1 MGLPRRQWVMAGLLA
16 AACGA
21 ARAQAPAQ
29 PAASVVLAGRM
40 GERALLMI
48 DGQPQMLAVG
58 QAAAGVR
65 LLRWQ
70 GDEALVE
77 RDGRSTLLRVGGSP
91 AQLSGGAPAV
101 AQGREIV
108 ITAGPGGHF
117 IASGAINGKPVQFM
131 VDTGATLLA
140 MSQGDAQRLG
150 LDLRNARRGVTLT
163 ANGTVPVQQLSLTR
177 VRVGSIEIS
186 NVDAVVLPAAMPHV
200 LLGNSFLGRF
210 QMRREN
216 DVMRLELR

>member
-1 MGLPRRQWVMAGLLA
+1 MRFDPTRRLLVAGAVLA
-16 AACGA
+16 PWARS
-21 ARAQAPAQ
+21 ARAQGAT
-29 PAASVVLAGRM
+29 SVVLAGRM

-58 QAAAGVR
+58 QAAAGVK

-70 GDEALVE
+70 GDEAVVE
-77 RDGRSTLLRVGGSP
+77 REGRTALLRVGGSP
-91 AQLSGGAPAV
+91 AQLAGGAPAV
-101 AQGREIV
+101 PTGREIV
-108 ITAGPGGHF
+108 IAAGPGGHF
-117 IASGAINGKPVQFM
+117 ITGGAINGKPVQFM
-131 VDTGATLLA
+131 VDTGATMLA

-150 LDLRNARRGVTLT
+150 LDLRNARRGMSQT
-163 ANGTVPVQQLSLTR
+163 ANGTVPVQQVSLSR
-177 VRVGSIEIS
+177 VRVGGVEIT
-186 NVDAVVLPAAMPHV
+186 NVDAVIVPATMPHV